1 MAAMHASFGSF
12 EPTFHWP
19 GPNWSNWNDHDS
31 SMIGWLNGDG
41 MTGDEQ
47 AKLDDYIAELT
58 ESKVIFEG
66 PLNYQDGSTF
76 LSAGEVATDAEIWY
90 APQLLEGMTGDSSAE

>member
-12 EPTFHWP
+12 EPTFHWS

-58 ESKVIFEG
+58 KSKVIFEG

-76 LSAGEVATDAEIWY
+76 LKAGEVATDAQIWY